1 MGGDGELAAQRQADG
16 RVAAEVPGARHD
28 PLELLEAQCRL
39 GAVHLRLGQAHMRQ
53 QPVRVETEL
62 MDQLHQITDIVDRNR
77 GAVAGEAGEIR
88 DLYAH
93 GQENT
98 PVRGFVRK

>member
-1 MGGDGELAAQRQADG
+1 MGGNGELTAQRQADG

-28 PLELLEAQCRL
+28 PLELLETQCRL
-39 GAVHLRLGQAHMRQ
+39 GAVHLRLGQAHVRQ

-62 MDQLHQITDIVDRNR
+62 MDQLHQIADIVDRNR

-93 GQENT
+93 IHQNT